1 MLIFLLG
8 FALMFVVISFFTGDA
23 KEDSFSHSYRIA
35 LDRFWHI
42 ATGTPAYHKC
52 F

>member
-1 MLIFLLG
+1 MLIFLFG
-8 FALMFVVISFFTGDA
+8 FALIFSVISFFTGDA
-23 KEDSFSHSYRIA
+23 KEDGFNQSYRMV

-42 ATGTPAYHKC
+42 ATGTPAYRKC

>member
-1 MLIFLLG
+1 MLIFLFR
-8 FALMFVVISFFTGDA
+8 FALLFAVISFFTGDV
-23 KEDSFSHSYRIA
+23 KEDSFGRSYRVV

-42 ATGTPAYHKC
+42 ATGTPAYRKC